1 MLASRNKYGTNTRRT
16 IYKFIEYRGMKLK
29 PVDFAKVGKQGCFVY
44 CYLREK
50 DRTPYYIGIAKRSD
64 RITAHHTVN
73 IPPDKRN
80 IRILRSGLTHMEA
93 QKWEMFYI
101 AHYGRKDNGTGILR
115 NQTDGGETGGLGRIW
130 SEEQRRARSELVKG
144 RKHNDETRAKISA
157 NRCGKP
163 FHPGQREALEPV
175 WRELATEQ
183 AEKMGIEVDE
193 YLALPQE
200 MKRVV
205 IDRFKYGGWKSE
217 DLMKELDGE
226 NRYKRAGLRQKLGAA
241 EKYGID
247 PDAYIALNDRQ
258 RQKVAERYSSGMRG
272 ERLLLHLDLDMRTA
286 ISLDR
291 YEVSLEFW
299 SSLDSKQKGQI
310 RSRYNRG
317 GRGSA
322 LFVGINPTR
331 K

>member
-1 MLASRNKYGTNTRRT
+1 
-16 IYKFIEYRGMKLK
+16 MKLK

-44 CYLREK
+44 CYLRAK
-50 DRTPYYIGIAKRSD
+50 DHTPYYIGIAKRSD

-80 IRILRSGLTHMEA
+80 IRILRSGLTHIEA
-93 QKWEMFYI
+93 QGWEMFYI

-130 SEEQRRARSELVKG
+130 TEEQRRARAELVKG
-144 RKHNDETRAKISA
+144 RTHTDEARAKMSA
-157 NRCGKP
+157 NRSGTP
-163 FHPGQREALEPV
+163 FHPKQRESLAPI

-183 AEKMGIEVDE
+183 AEKMGVEVDA

-200 MKRVV
+200 KKRVV

-217 DLMKELDGE
+217 DLMKDLEGE
-226 NRYKRAGLRQKLGAA
+226 NRYKRAGLRQMLGAA
-241 EKYGID
+241 EKYGMD
-247 PDAYIALNDRQ
+247 PDAYLTLSDIQ

-272 ERLLLHLDLDMRTA
+272 EQLWQHLDLDMRTA
-286 ISLDR
+286 MSLDR
-291 YEVSLEFW
+291 YDVSLEFW

-317 GRGSA
+317 ARGA
-322 LFVGINPTR
+322 KLFDGINPG
-331 K
+331 